1 MKIHEYQAKELFAQY
16 GIPVCAQKLIS
27 DPSEIESAVHEFG
40 RENAVVKAQV
50 HAGGRG
56 KAGGVKVAH
65 GQQQIIQTAT
75 DMFGKRLVTHQ
86 SGPEG
91 IPVRKI
97 LLTEVIGIEKEIY
110 LSMTLDHEAE
120 CLMIIASEAG
130 GTEIE
135 TLAKDFPEQIIKI
148 PVSLQIG
155 FQTYHGLETA
165 RLIHLPKELER
176 EFISILSVMYKL
188 FTEKS
193 CSLIEINPLVITDD
207 GKLNALDAKIN
218 FDDNALMLHPEIAA
232 LRDPGEENAEE
243 TEAAAAG
250 LSYVALD
257 GNIGCLVNGAGL
269 AMATMDIIKSLG
281 GEPANFLDVGGS
293 ASVEKVAKAF
303 SILLRSEKVK
313 AIMVNIFGGIMRCD
327 VIAAAIIEAAK
338 TIEITVPIIVRLEGT
353 NAEIGKKMLADS
365 GIALIA
371 AHSFR
376 DAVEKAVS
384 AANGGAI

>member
-16 GIPVCAQKLIS
+16 GIPVCEQILIENP
-27 DPSEIESAVHEFG
+27 DEIEQIVRKFGHED
-40 RENAVVKAQV
+40 AVVKAQV

-65 GQQQIIQTAT
+65 GMDQIILTSQE
-75 DMFGKRLVTHQ
+75 MLGKRLITHQ
-86 SGPEG
+86 AGPEG
-91 IPVRKI
+91 IPVRKV
-97 LLTEVIGIEKEIY
+97 LLTEVIGIQKEIY
-110 LSMTLDHEAE
+110 LSLTLDNESE
-120 CLMIIASEAG
+120 SLMIIASEAG

-135 TLAKDFPEQIIKI
+135 TLAKENPEQIIKL

-155 FQTYHGLETA
+155 FQPYHGLEIA
-165 RLIHLPKELER
+165 RLIRIPKEIEK
-176 EFISILSVMYKL
+176 EFISILASMYRL
-188 FTEKS
+188 FIDKS
-193 CSLIEINPLVITDD
+193 CSLIEINPLVITTE

-218 FDDNALMLHPEIAA
+218 FDDNALMRHPEVAV
-232 LRDPGEENAEE
+232 LRDTGEENPEE
-243 TEAAAAG
+243 VEASEAG

-293 ASVEKVAKAF
+293 ASVEKVSKAF
-303 SILLRSEKVK
+303 AILLRSPKVK

-338 TIEITVPIIVRLEGT
+338 SMVISVPIVVRLEGT
-353 NAEIGKKMLADS
+353 NAELGKEMLRNS
-365 GIALIA
+365 GISLIP

-376 DAVEKAVS
+376 DAVEKAVA
-384 AANGGAI
+384 AANGGAL

>member
-1 MKIHEYQAKELFAQY
+1 
-16 GIPVCAQKLIS
+16 
-27 DPSEIESAVHEFG
+27 
-40 RENAVVKAQV
+40 
-50 HAGGRG
+50 
-56 KAGGVKVAH
+56 
-65 GQQQIIQTAT
+65 
-75 DMFGKRLVTHQ
+75 
-86 SGPEG
+86 
-91 IPVRKI
+91 
-97 LLTEVIGIEKEIY
+97 
-110 LSMTLDHEAE
+110 MTLDNESE
-120 CLMIIASEAG
+120 SVMIIASEAG

-135 TLAKDFPEQIIKI
+135 TLAKESPEQIVKL

-155 FQTYHGLETA
+155 FQTYHGIEVA
-165 RLIHLPKELER
+165 RLIRLPKENEK
-176 EFISILSVMYKL
+176 EFIRILSGMYRL

-207 GKLNALDAKIN
+207 GRLNALDAKIN

-232 LRDPGEENAEE
+232 LRDTGEENPEE
-243 TEAAAAG
+243 IEAAAAG

-293 ASVEKVAKAF
+293 ASVEKVSKAF
-303 SILLRSEKVK
+303 SILLRSPKVK

-338 TIEITVPIIVRLEGT
+338 TIEISVPIVVRLEGT
-353 NAEIGKKMLADS
+353 NADLGKEMLRNS
-365 GIALIA
+365 GITLIP

-376 DAVEKAVS
+376 DAVEKAVA
-384 AANGGAI
+384 AANGGN

>member
-16 GIPVCAQKLIS
+16 GIPVCAQKLIC
-27 DPSEIESAVHEFG
+27 DRSEIEEAVREFG
-40 RENAVVKAQV
+40 REDAVVKAQV

-65 GQQQIIQTAT
+65 SREQIIRIAEE
-75 DMFGKRLVTHQ
+75 MLGKRLITHQ

-91 IPVRKI
+91 IPVRKV
-97 LLTEVIGIEKEIY
+97 LLTEVIGIRKELY
-110 LSMTLDHEAE
+110 LSMTLDHGSE
-120 CLMIIASEAG
+120 CLMIIASESG

-135 TLAKDFPEQIIKI
+135 TLAAEQPEKIVKI

-155 FQTYHGLETA
+155 LQPYHALETA
-165 RLIHLPKELER
+165 RLLGISSDNKKELG
-176 EFISILSVMYKL
+176 SILSGMYRL

-207 GKLNALDAKIN
+207 GALNALDAKVN

-232 LRDPGEENAEE
+232 LRDTGEENPEE
-243 TEAAAAG
+243 IEAASAG

-269 AMATMDIIKSLG
+269 AMATMDLIQSIG
-281 GEPANFLDVGGS
+281 GSPANFLDVGGS
-293 ASVEKVAKAF
+293 ASVEKVSKAF
-303 SILLRSEKVK
+303 SILLRSPKVK
-313 AIMVNIFGGIMRCD
+313 SIMVNIFGGIMRCD

-338 TIEITVPIIVRLEGT
+338 TMEIKVPIVVRLEGT
-353 NAEIGKKMLADS
+353 NADIGKQMLKDS
-365 GIALIA
+365 GISLIP

-376 DAVEKAVS
+376 DAAEKAVT
-384 AANGGAI
+384 AAERREL

>member
-16 GIPVCAQKLIS
+16 GIPVCEQKLIES
-27 DPSEIESAVHEFG
+27 PDGIEEAVQEFG
-40 RENAVVKAQV
+40 HKDAVVKAQV

-56 KAGGVKVAH
+56 KAGGVKVAR
-65 GQQQIIQTAT
+65 GTEEIISTARE
-75 DMFGKRLVTHQ
+75 MFGKRLVTHQ

-91 IPVRKI
+91 IPVRKL
-97 LLTEVIGIEKEIY
+97 LLTEVIGIRKEIY
-110 LSMTLDHEAE
+110 LSMTLDNESE
-120 CLMIIASEAG
+120 SLMIIASEAG

-135 TLAKDFPEQIIKI
+135 ALAKEAPEQIIKI

-155 FQTYHGLETA
+155 FQTYHGTEAA
-165 RLIHLPKELER
+165 RLIRLPKENEK
-176 EFISILSVMYKL
+176 EFIRILSEMYRL

-193 CSLIEINPLVITDD
+193 CSLIEINPLVITNE
-207 GKLNALDAKIN
+207 GRLNALDAKIN
-218 FDDNALMLHPEIAA
+218 FDDNALMLHPDIAA
-232 LRDPGEENAEE
+232 MRDTGEENPEE
-243 TEAAAAG
+243 IEAAAAG

-293 ASVEKVAKAF
+293 ASVEKVSRAF
-303 SILLRSEKVK
+303 SILLRSPKVK

-338 TIEITVPIIVRLEGT
+338 TIEIGVPIVVRLEGT
-353 NAEIGKKMLADS
+353 NAELGKEMLRNS
-365 GIALIA
+365 GIALIP

-376 DAVEKAVS
+376 DAVEKAVA
-384 AANGGAI
+384 AANGGAL

>member
-16 GIPVCAQKLIS
+16 GIPVCEQRLIETAE
-27 DPSEIESAVHEFG
+27 EIEDAVAEFG
-40 RENAVVKAQV
+40 REDAVVKAQV

-56 KAGGVKVAH
+56 KAGGVKVAR
-65 GQQQIIQTAT
+65 GRDAVIQTARE
-75 DMFGKRLVTHQ
+75 MFGKRLITVQ

-91 IPVRKI
+91 IPVRKV
-97 LLTEVIGIEKEIY
+97 LLTEVIGIRKEYY
-110 LSMTLDHEAE
+110 LSMTLDNEAE

-135 TLAKDFPEQIIKI
+135 ALAKDHQEQIRKI
-148 PVSLQIG
+148 PVSLQTG
-155 FQTYHGLETA
+155 FQAYHGRETA
-165 RLIHLPKELER
+165 QLISLPSELTAD
-176 EFISILSVMYKL
+176 FIGVLSAMYRL

-218 FDDNALMLHPEIAA
+218 FDDNALMLHPDIAA
-232 LRDPGEENAEE
+232 LRDSAEENPEE
-243 TEAAAAG
+243 AEAAAAG

-293 ASVEKVAKAF
+293 ASVEKVTTAF
-303 SILLRSEKVK
+303 RILLRSPKVK

-338 TIEITVPIIVRLEGT
+338 TIQIRIPVVVRLEGT
-353 NAEIGKKMLADS
+353 NAELGKQMLRDS
-365 GIALIA
+365 GIDLIP

-376 DAVEKAVS
+376 EAVEKAVA
-384 AANGGAI
+384 AANGEEA

>member
-1 MKIHEYQAKELFAQY
+1 MNIHEYQAKELFAQY
-16 GIPVCAQKLIS
+16 GIPVCEQKLIE
-27 DPSEIESAVHEFG
+27 DPEGIEEAVRAFG
-40 RENAVVKAQV
+40 REEAVIKAQV

-56 KAGGVKVAH
+56 KAGGVKVARSREE
-65 GQQQIIQTAT
+65 IVSAARA
-75 DMFGKRLVTHQ
+75 MFGKRLVTRQ

-91 IPVRKI
+91 IPVRKV
-97 LLTEVIGIEKEIY
+97 LLTEVIGIRKEIY
-110 LSMTLDHEAE
+110 LSMTLDHTAE
-120 CLMIIASEAG
+120 SLMIIASEAG

-135 TLAKDFPEQIIKI
+135 TLAEKSLELIVKI

-165 RLIHLPKELER
+165 RRIRLPKENGKD
-176 EFISILSVMYKL
+176 FIQILAGMYRL

-218 FDDNALMLHPEIAA
+218 FDDNALMLHPAIAA
-232 LRDPGEENAEE
+232 LRDSAEENAEE

-293 ASVEKVAKAF
+293 ASVEKVTTAF
-303 SILLRSEKVK
+303 RILLRSPKVK

-338 TIEITVPIIVRLEGT
+338 TIQIRIPVVVRLEGT
-353 NAEIGKKMLADS
+353 NAELGKQMLRES
-365 GIALIA
+365 GIALIP

-376 DAVEKAVS
+376 EAVEKAVA
-384 AANGGAI
+384 AANGEEA

>member
-1 MKIHEYQAKELFAQY
+1 MKIHEYQAKELFSRY
-16 GIPVCAQKLIS
+16 GIPVCAQQLIET
-27 DPSEIESAVHEFG
+27 PEEIESSVSAFG
-40 RENAVVKAQV
+40 RENAVVKAQI

-56 KAGGVKVAH
+56 KAGGVRVAR
-65 GQQQIIQTAT
+65 GKEEIIRTARE
-75 DMFGKRLVTHQ
+75 MFGKRLVTVQ

-97 LLTEVIGIEKEIY
+97 LLTEVIGIRKEYY
-110 LSMTLDHEAE
+110 LSMTLDNEAE

-135 TLAKDFPEQIIKI
+135 TLAKEHPEEIHKI
-148 PVSLQIG
+148 PISLQTG
-155 FQTYHGLETA
+155 FQTYHGRETA
-165 RLIHLPKELER
+165 RLIGLPAELIR
-176 EFISILSVMYKL
+176 DFIGILDAMYRL

-193 CSLIEINPLVITDD
+193 CSLIEINPLVITDE
-207 GKLNALDAKIN
+207 GKLNALDAKIS
-218 FDDNALMLHPEIAA
+218 FDDNALMLHPDIAA
-232 LRDPGEENAEE
+232 MRDSAEENPEE

-293 ASVEKVAKAF
+293 ASVEKVAAAF
-303 SILLRSEKVK
+303 RILLRSPKVK

-338 TIEITVPIIVRLEGT
+338 TIQISVPVVVRLEGT
-353 NAEIGKKMLADS
+353 NAELGKQMLRES
-365 GIALIA
+365 GIDLIPA
-371 AHSFR
+371 QSFR
-376 DAVEKAVS
+376 EAVEKAV
-384 AANGGAI
+384 AAAGGEES

>member
-16 GIPVCAQKLIS
+16 GIPVCEQKLIES
-27 DPSEIESAVHEFG
+27 PDEIEKAVLEFG
-40 RENAVVKAQV
+40 HSEAVVKAQV

-56 KAGGVKVAH
+56 KAGGVKVAR
-65 GQQQIIQTAT
+65 GTDQIISTARE
-75 DMFGKRLVTHQ
+75 MLGKRLVTHQ

-91 IPVRKI
+91 IPVRKL
-97 LLTEVIGIEKEIY
+97 LLTEVIGIRKEIY
-110 LSMTLDHEAE
+110 LSMTLDNETE
-120 CLMIIASEAG
+120 SLMIIASEAG

-135 TLAKDFPEQIIKI
+135 TLAKEAPEQIVKL

-155 FQTYHGLETA
+155 FQNYHGIEAA
-165 RLIHLPKELER
+165 RLIRLPKENEKQ
-176 EFISILSVMYKL
+176 FIRILSGMYRL

-193 CSLIEINPLVITDD
+193 CSLIEINPLVITDE
-207 GKLNALDAKIN
+207 GSLNALDAKIN

-232 LRDPGEENAEE
+232 LRDTGEENPEE
-243 TEAAAAG
+243 IEAAAAG

-293 ASVEKVAKAF
+293 ASVEKVGKAF
-303 SILLRSEKVK
+303 SILLRSPKVK

-338 TIEITVPIIVRLEGT
+338 TIEIGVPIVVRLEGT
-353 NAEIGKKMLADS
+353 NAELGKEMLRNS
-365 GIALIA
+365 GISLIP

-376 DAVEKAVS
+376 DAVEKAVA
-384 AANGGAI
+384 AANGGAL

>member
-16 GIPVCAQKLIS
+16 GIPVCEQKLIES
-27 DPSEIESAVHEFG
+27 PDGIEEAVQEFG
-40 RENAVVKAQV
+40 HEDAVVKAQV

-56 KAGGVKVAH
+56 KAGGVKVAR
-65 GQQQIIQTAT
+65 GTEEIISTARE
-75 DMFGKRLVTHQ
+75 MFGKRLVTHQ

-91 IPVRKI
+91 IPIRKL
-97 LLTEVIGIEKEIY
+97 LLTEVIGVRKEIY
-110 LSMTLDHEAE
+110 LSMTLDNESE
-120 CLMIIASEAG
+120 SLMIIASEAG

-135 TLAKDFPEQIIKI
+135 ALAKEAPEQIIKI

-155 FQTYHGLETA
+155 FQTYHGTEAA
-165 RLIHLPKELER
+165 RLIRLPKENEK
-176 EFISILSVMYKL
+176 EFIRILSGMYRL

-193 CSLIEINPLVITDD
+193 CSLIEINPLVITNE
-207 GKLNALDAKIN
+207 GRLNALDAKIN
-218 FDDNALMLHPEIAA
+218 FDDNALMLHPDIAA
-232 LRDPGEENAEE
+232 MRDTGEENPEE
-243 TEAAAAG
+243 IEAAAAG

-293 ASVEKVAKAF
+293 ASVEKVSRAF
-303 SILLRSEKVK
+303 SILLRSPKVK

-338 TIEITVPIIVRLEGT
+338 TIEIGVPIVVRLEGT
-353 NAEIGKKMLADS
+353 NAELGKEMLRNS
-365 GIALIA
+365 GIALIP

-376 DAVEKAVS
+376 DAVEKAVA
-384 AANGGAI
+384 AANGGTL